1 MVRAYERLGEL
12 SVEEVLKAIAEGRP
26 LEYKGVTCYTSS
38 TRLLTYHIH
47 GVKCCVP
54 SCCIGGEYFAVERA
68 WKPVS
73 SRYHLN
79 LYSFH
84 DGREVMMTSDHK
96 IPKSRGGINH
106 ISNRQPM
113 CYPHNS
119 GKGNRLIYT

>member
-1 MVRAYERLGEL
+1 MVRAYERLAEL
-12 SVEEVLKAIAEGRP
+12 SVQDVLKAIAEGRP
-26 LEYKGVTCYTSS
+26 LEVCGVTCHTSS
-38 TRLLTYHIH
+38 ARLLTYQVH
-47 GVKCCVP
+47 GTKCVVP
-54 SCCIGGEYFAVERA
+54 GCSVCGQYFAVERA

-79 LYSFH
+79 LYAVH
-84 DGREVMMTSDHK
+84 DGKEIMMTSDHK

-119 GKGNRLIYT
+119 GKGNKLIYT